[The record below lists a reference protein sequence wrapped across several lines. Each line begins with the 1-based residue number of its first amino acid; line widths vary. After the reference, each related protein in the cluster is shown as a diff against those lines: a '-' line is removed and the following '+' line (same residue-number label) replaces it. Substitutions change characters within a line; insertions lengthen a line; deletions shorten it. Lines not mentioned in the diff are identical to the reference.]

1 MKKYWIYG
9 AGKNAEKYVRVLK
22 QMIDIEYIIDK
33 DCKKHGLRICGV
45 KIVSPEVLVN
55 NSDEKKIIVSVN
67 NPRIIDEVYK
77 LLDSFGYKRDYDYI
91 NAEKLVNIFPIVSGT
106 IVGYRTPISGYIW
119 GKGIDYKSR
128 LIKRINEEKIYR
140 VIYKGFEDRYEDIIA
155 KCKKYKLFSEGIVKT
170 EVTDEIHE
178 LNDYLVLQHEFIKP
192 ISYCYEWAPETFKDS
207 VFHVLN
213 FIKRLTNY
221 NLGID
226 DGHALNLTIHNG
238 KFKLV
243 DFGALCNHI
252 TEPGVFIEMLNTQ
265 VLPYILMC
273 KNEIEKAYMH
283 LKNADINFSPQDI
296 EGYLTEGESQGLKDL
311 YGKAIDCVS
320 ENHII
325 SFIEAT
331 KTYLN
336 EISIIEEE
344 TRWKGYQN
352 DEWEWSSDKQ
362 KWSEKMTSVINLLEE
377 IKPKTIIDL
386 AGNMGWYGSYLRE
399 KVEYSIIS
407 DLDTSCVGY
416 LWKKIQNEHFD
427 NVIPIYMSLCT
438 PSAAYYKDYPI
449 TSNCIQPWRES
460 AEKRFK
466 CDVAIALAIVHHL
479 AFAQQLS
486 FEEIINQISTFTK
499 KYLII
504 EFIEQTDQY
513 IWDFRKEGFE
523 WYSKENFEKEL
534 KRKYSIMEV
543 KKSTP
548 SESRY
553 IYMAMLKETSIEV

>member
-77 LLDSFGYKRDYDYI
+77 QLDSFGYKRDYDYI

-252 TEPGVFIEMLNTQ
+252 TEPGVFIEILNTQ

-296 EGYLTEGESQGLKDL
+296 EGYLTEGEFQGLKDL